1 MKKLGEV
8 TETWKFSIRIQ
19 NDGHSQSYIKEIH
32 NYLGKKAMLKQ
43 DNTCKSSENALK
55 VHIWVHL
62 LEDEVPKDD
71 T

>member
-1 MKKLGEV
+1 
-8 TETWKFSIRIQ
+8 
-19 NDGHSQSYIKEIH
+19 
-32 NYLGKKAMLKQ
+32 MLKQ

-71 T
+71 TQIICDNGKD